1 MDLNELKGY
10 HTIISELIGKKSFCY
25 LDIPVHDNVGDL
37 LIMLGTLEFFKINNL
52 TPSKIASVHN
62 FSNSAVDEEVILL
75 HGGGNLGDLYPL
87 HQNFRD
93 CIITKNID
101 KRIIVLPQ
109 TIYFSSDEEYKK
121 CCEIWSL
128 HSDLHVF
135 VRDKKSFEYAKGMT
149 CNVYLVPDMAH
160 NLEITEAMSNL
171 PTIKRLGI
179 AREDVEA
186 VKSEKFASCDYVT
199 DWSSELP
206 GSKGVVR
213 LMVHMHK
220 VVALTRFD
228 FLVRFS
234 SYVWILYSK
243 RLVKKIIDLYSRS
256 DEIYTNRLHGHI
268 LAVLME
274 KNHCVLDNSYG
285 KNSAY
290 LEAWTKEIK
299 GVCKCE

>member
-1 MDLNELKGY
+1 MVSNELKGH
-10 HTIISELIGKKSFCY
+10 HTIISELIGQKSFCY

-37 LIMLGTLEFFKINNL
+37 LIMLGTLEFFKVNNL
-52 TPSKIASVHN
+52 TPAKIASVHN
-62 FSNSAVDEEVILL
+62 FSNTAVDEGVVLL

-93 CIITKNID
+93 RIITKNIN

-109 TIYFSSDEEYKK
+109 TIYFSSNEEYKK

-128 HSDLHVF
+128 HPDLHVF

-160 NLEITEAMSNL
+160 NLQVFENKSLL
-171 PTIKRLGI
+171 PRINKLGI
-179 AREDVEA
+179 ARQDVEA
-186 VKSEKFASCDYVT
+186 VKSEKFDSCDYIT
-199 DWSSELP
+199 DWSSELS
-206 GSKGVVR
+206 GSKGMVK
-213 LMVHMHK
+213 LMVYMHK
-220 VVALTRFD
+220 IVALTRLD
-228 FLVRFS
+228 FLVRFT
-234 SYVWILYSK
+234 SYIWILYSK

-268 LAVLME
+268 LAVLM
-274 KNHCVLDNSYG
+274 KKKHSVLDNSYG
-285 KNSAY
+285 KNWDY